1 MSGEGGIVDI
11 RARIVALET
20 TGGPVGPVGPAGP
33 QGDPGPTANPGP
45 GMRLVGAELRFD
57 IQSLP
62 IG

>member
-11 RARIVALET
+11 RARLAVVET
-20 TGGPVGPVGPAGP
+20 TGGPAGP
-33 QGDPGPTANPGP
+33 QGPQGVPGPEGPTANPGP
-45 GMRLVGAELRFD
+45 GFKLVGAELRYD